1 MEENNE
7 KNYEETSKSQFVNDE
22 AKVGE
27 VVGEDGFSAQDK
39 EDNKAMAILCYISFL
54 ALIPYIVEK
63 KSKWVRFNAVQGV
76 NILILGL
83 IGSVIAIIPFLGWF
97 ASFIISMFVLALRII
112 GIVNV
117 CNNQAKE
124 LPFMDKI
131 KFVRE

>member
-1 MEENNE
+1 MKKYGETEVVNE
-7 KNYEETSKSQFVNDE
+7 E

-27 VVGEDGFSAQDK
+27 VVGEDGFSLQDK

-54 ALIPYIVEK
+54 ALIPYFVEK

-83 IGSVIAIIPFLGWF
+83 IGSVIAIIPILGWF

-124 LPFMDKI
+124 LPLMDKI